1 MMKQTLRFTALLSAL
16 ALTACQPENST
27 KPAASDAQPVASSA
41 VSASSAAPE
50 AVAAA
55 SGTHAPAPAAGNK
68 NEDPAFKADALVLL
82 KAIEEIG
89 VQSSTYLD
97 SDEMRQKVAE
107 FGKSKDEAQKNKLA
121 VEIYQSNINLY
132 RDAVEKLK
140 TLQVKNQDV
149 VGLRDLWIKKFET
162 DIELFNI
169 QIKEQ
174 GKGLTDAQIQE
185 KYKDIYRQNR
195 DLAQDA
201 AEQNMALYKRS
212 R

>member
-16 ALTACQPENST
+16 ALTACQPENGT

-50 AVAAA
+50 AAAA
-55 SGTHAPAPAAGNK
+55 SGTHAPVPAAGNN
-68 NEDPAFKADALVLL
+68 NEDPA
-82 KAIEEIG
+82 E
-89 VQSSTYLD
+89 
-97 SDEMRQKVAE
+97 EMRQKVAE

>member
-1 MMKQTLRFTALLSAL
+1 M
-16 ALTACQPENST
+16 
-27 KPAASDAQPVASSA
+27 
-41 VSASSAAPE
+41 
-50 AVAAA
+50 
-55 SGTHAPAPAAGNK
+55 
-68 NEDPAFKADALVLL
+68 LL

-97 SDEMRQKVAE
+97 SDEMKQKVAE
-107 FGKSKDEAQKNKLA
+107 FGKAKDEAQKNKLA

-140 TLQVKNQDV
+140 TLQVNNQEV
-149 VGLRDLWIKKFET
+149 AGLRDLWIKKFET

>member
-41 VSASSAAPE
+41 VSASSAASE

-55 SGTHAPAPAAGNK
+55 SGTHAPVPAAGNN

-174 GKGLTDAQIQE
+174 GKGLTDAQVQE

>member
-1 MMKQTLRFTALLSAL
+1 M
-16 ALTACQPENST
+16 
-27 KPAASDAQPVASSA
+27 
-41 VSASSAAPE
+41 
-50 AVAAA
+50 
-55 SGTHAPAPAAGNK
+55 
-68 NEDPAFKADALVLL
+68 LL

>member
-1 MMKQTLRFTALLSAL
+1 MNWKQNNETNPTLYRLIVCIGSDCLSAGKRHQ
-16 ALTACQPENST
+16 TCRVRCT
-27 KPAASDAQPVASSA
+27 V
-41 VSASSAAPE
+41 
-50 AVAAA
+50 A

-68 NEDPAFKADALVLL
+68 NDDPAFIADALVLL

>member
-1 MMKQTLRFTALLSAL
+1 MKQTLRFTALLSAL
-16 ALTACQPENST
+16 ALTACQPENGT

-55 SGTHAPAPAAGNK
+55 SGTHAPVPAAGNN

-140 TLQVKNQDV
+140 TLQVKDQDV
-149 VGLRDLWIKKFET
+149 VRLRDLWIKKFET
-162 DIELFNI
+162 DIELFDI

>member
-27 KPAASDAQPVASSA
+27 KPSASDAQPVASSA
-41 VSASSAAPE
+41 VSTSSTAPE
-50 AVAAA
+50 AAAAA
-55 SGTHAPAPAAGNK
+55 SGTHTPVPAAGNN

-140 TLQVKNQDV
+140 TLQVKDQDV

>member
-1 MMKQTLRFTALLSAL
+1 MKQTLRFTALLSAL
-16 ALTACQPENST
+16 ALTACQPENGT

-55 SGTHAPAPAAGNK
+55 SGTHAPVPAAGNN

-140 TLQVKNQDV
+140 TLQVKDQDV
-149 VGLRDLWIKKFET
+149 VRLRDLWIKKFET

>member
-1 MMKQTLRFTALLSAL
+1 MKQTLRFTALLSAL
-16 ALTACQPENST
+16 ALTACQPENGT
-27 KPAASDAQPVASSA
+27 KPAASDAQPIASSA

-50 AVAAA
+50 AAAA
-55 SGTHAPAPAAGNK
+55 SGTHAPVPAAGNN
-68 NEDPAFKADALVLL
+68 NEDPAFKADALALL
-82 KAIEEIG
+82 KVIEEIG

-107 FGKSKDEAQKNKLA
+107 FGKAKDEAQKNKLA

-149 VGLRDLWIKKFET
+149 VGLRDLWIRKFET

>member
-1 MMKQTLRFTALLSAL
+1 MKQTLRFTALLSAL
-16 ALTACQPENST
+16 AMTACQPENST

-50 AVAAA
+50 AAVA
-55 SGTHAPAPAAGNK
+55 SGTHAPVPAAGNN
-68 NEDPAFKADALVLL
+68 NEDPVFKADALVLL

-97 SDEMRQKVAE
+97 SDEKRQKVAE

-140 TLQVKNQDV
+140 TLQVKDQDV

>member
-41 VSASSAAPE
+41 VSASSVDPE
-50 AVAAA
+50 AAAA
-55 SGTHAPAPAAGNK
+55 SGTHAPVPAAGNN

-82 KAIEEIG
+82 KVIEEIG

>member
-1 MMKQTLRFTALLSAL
+1 MKQTLRFTALLSAL
-16 ALTACQPENST
+16 ALTACQPENGT

-55 SGTHAPAPAAGNK
+55 SGTHAPVAAVGNN

-140 TLQVKNQDV
+140 TLQVKDQDV

>member
-1 MMKQTLRFTALLSAL
+1 MKQTLRFTALLSAL
-16 ALTACQPENST
+16 ALTACQPENGT

-55 SGTHAPAPAAGNK
+55 SGTHAPVPAAGNN

-149 VGLRDLWIKKFET
+149 AGLRDLWIKKFET

>member
-41 VSASSAAPE
+41 VSASSAAP
-50 AVAAA
+50 AAA
-55 SGTHAPAPAAGNK
+55 APSAPVPAAGNN

-140 TLQVKNQDV
+140 TLQVKDQDV

>member
-16 ALTACQPENST
+16 VLTACQPENGT

-41 VSASSAAPE
+41 VSVSSAASE
-50 AVAAA
+50 AAAA

-97 SDEMRQKVAE
+97 SDEMKQKVAE
-107 FGKSKDEAQKNKLA
+107 FGKAKDEAQKNKLA

-140 TLQVKNQDV
+140 TLQVNNQEA
-149 VGLRDLWIKKFET
+149 GLRDLWIKKFET

>member
-1 MMKQTLRFTALLSAL
+1 MKQTLRFTALLSAL

-55 SGTHAPAPAAGNK
+55 SGTHAPVPAAGNN

-140 TLQVKNQDV
+140 TLQVKDQDV

-195 DLAQDA
+195 ELAQDA
-201 AEQNMALYKRS
+201 AEQNMVLYKRS

>member
-50 AVAAA
+50 AAAA
-55 SGTHAPAPAAGNK
+55 SGTHAPVPAAGNN

-121 VEIYQSNINLY
+121 IEVTKTFGGTDSHKFINGIL
-132 RDAVEKLK
+132 DKLSV
-140 TLQVKNQDV
+140 Q
-149 VGLRDLWIKKFET
+149 LRPNDP
-162 DIELFNI
+162 
-169 QIKEQ
+169 
-174 GKGLTDAQIQE
+174 
-185 KYKDIYRQNR
+185 
-195 DLAQDA
+195 
-201 AEQNMALYKRS
+201 KRTP
-212 R
+212 

>member
-27 KPAASDAQPVASSA
+27 KPAASDAQPAASSA
-41 VSASSAAPE
+41 VSE
-50 AVAAA
+50 AAAA
-55 SGTHAPAPAAGNK
+55 SGTHAPVPAAGNN